1 MKKSLPCIII
11 LVLLHCSPG
20 VWAQWK
26 NGLWTEKQAYSW
38 YFGDHAGLSFNTAPP
53 SGITDSA
60 IAAGVENPDSPNPGT
75 IIEGSGSI
83 SDAEGNVV
91 MYTNGQTVWNA
102 DNMIMENGEGLF
114 GHPSSVQ
121 NGLIVPAPG
130 NPGLY
135 YIFTLHHTLGFCY
148 SKVDM
153 TLDGGLGAV
162 TEKNIQLAA
171 NAEERISAVY
181 HADGENIWVVTN
193 GFNDNEIRSYLVSGD
208 GVSETPVITNM
219 GVIVEWSWIGAMK
232 FSPDGSKI
240 AVVRGPWMMIYTV
253 EVFNFDNTSG
263 TVTGLVATLGSSE
276 FPGDVEGPIGVEFSP
291 DSRFVYV
298 SSYGLGTLY
307 QFDTMAGSEDD
318 IRDSGILIGQISPTS
333 NYTMQLGPDGKIYLA
348 HGVTTTLNP
357 YVGSQST
364 LNVIHFPNNEGLAS
378 GFEAY
383 SVDLLN
389 GRNDF
394 STPVFIQSYFASGI
408 LYEGGECPGEDLS
421 FSTLRIA
428 GIEDIVWD
436 FGDPSSGSANTSAA
450 MEPVHIFAN
459 PGTYTVTATITS
471 NGAQQTTTTQVHIVV
486 PGAALPDSE
495 ALSKCADVSGNAT
508 FDLTGLDAAILDGQD
523 ASNYTV
529 AYYVSPE
536 EATSGN
542 AIAPADEFTTSGQAI
557 YAVVTNTTTGCT
569 TMIDFVLVVHPI
581 PLAGDPSDI
590 EECGN
595 NSAITVFDLEEQTP
609 AILEGQAPGDF
620 NVVYYTDAG
629 LTDAIP
635 QPGAFESAGQ
645 TIYATVTN
653 TITGCQALAA
663 VQFDLVVLAQPS
675 LPEISS
681 FKGCSPFDLVAI
693 SGEPGQG
700 TIYSFHPTEETALDN
715 TAAIADPDA
724 YMVQG
729 NVGSVYVRAADE
741 AGCVKVGQLYLEPAD
756 CSIPRGIS
764 PNGDGDNDS
773 FDLSGFDV
781 RMLNIFN
788 RYGRKVYSRKDYTNQ
803 WSGQADNGNELP
815 TGTYFYVVEQGDG
828 AARTGW
834 VYINR

>member
-11 LVLLHCSPG
+11 LLLLHCSPG

-26 NGLWTEKQAYSW
+26 NGLWTEKQAYNW
-38 YFGDHAGLSFNTAPP
+38 YFGDHAGLSFHTAPP

-60 IAAGVENPDSPNPGT
+60 IAPGLENPGVNQSK

-83 SDAEGNVV
+83 SDAEGNLLL
-91 MYTNGQTVWNA
+91 YTNGQTVWNA
-102 DNMIMENGEGLF
+102 DNMVMENGEGLF

-130 NPGLY
+130 NPALY

-181 HADGENIWVVTN
+181 HADGENVWVVTN
-193 GFNDNEIRSYLVSGD
+193 GFNNNEIRSYLVSQD
-208 GVSETPVITNM
+208 GVSETPVITSM
-219 GVIVEWSWIGAMK
+219 GVIVEWSWIGSMK

-240 AVVRGPWMMIYTV
+240 ALVRGPWTMTYTV
-253 EVFNFDNTSG
+253 EVFNFDKVSG
-263 TVTGLVATLGSSE
+263 AVTGLVATLGSSE
-276 FPGDVEGPIGVEFSP
+276 FTGDVDGPIGAEFSP
-291 DSRFVYV
+291 DSRFLYV
-298 SSYGLGTLY
+298 SSYGLGTVH

-318 IRDSGILIGQISPTS
+318 IRDSGVLIGQISPTS

-348 HGVTTTLNP
+348 HGNQVAENP

-383 SVDLLN
+383 AVDLLN

-408 LYEGGECPGEDLS
+408 LYEGGECPGEELS

-436 FGDPSSGSANTSAA
+436 FGDPSSGSANTSTA

-471 NGAQQTTTTQVHIVV
+471 NGAEQTTTTQVHILV
-486 PGAALPDSE
+486 PGAAIPASD

-542 AIAPADEFTTSGQAI
+542 AIAPADEFMTSGQAI
-557 YAVVTNTTTGCT
+557 YAVVTNATTGCS
-569 TMIDFVLVVHPI
+569 TMIDFVLVVHPL
-581 PLAGDPSDI
+581 PSVGNPSDI
-590 EECGN
+590 QECDTSSG
-595 NSAITVFDLEEQTP
+595 AAVFDLTAQSP
-609 AILEGQAPGDF
+609 AILDGQAVTDF

-629 LTDAIP
+629 LTAEIS
-635 QPGAFESAGQ
+635 QPAAFQSAGQ
-645 TIYATVTN
+645 TIYATVSN
-653 TITGCQALAA
+653 TSTSCTALTQ
-663 VQFDLVVLAQPS
+663 VQFDLVVLAQPV
-675 LPEISS
+675 LPEVSTYQ
-681 FKGCSPFDLVAI
+681 GCSPFDLVSIA
-693 SGEPGQG
+693 GTPGPG
-700 TIYSFHPTEETALDN
+700 TIYSFHTSEQEALDN
-715 TAAIADPDA
+715 TGAIGTPTGYIVPSNAGSIYIRSTGA
-724 YMVQG
+724 TGCMQ
-729 NVGSVYVRAADE
+729 VGE
-741 AGCVKVGQLYLEPAD
+741 LLLEPGN
-756 CSIPRGIS
+756 CVIPRGIS

-781 RMLNIFN
+781 NMLNIYN
-788 RYGRKVYSRKDYTNQ
+788 RYGTKVYSRSDYTNQ
-803 WSGQADNGNELP
+803 WSGQSDNGQELP
-815 TGTYFYVVEQGDG
+815 DGTYFYVVEVPGG
-828 AARTGW
+828 NKTGW